1 MTSINSSIQTN
12 AKLARPLAV
21 LLTLAIAATACGAK
35 EADRAIVQV
44 DASPEV
50 VTSTTTFDPPA
61 SSTSNPAPTTPAGQ
75 VNQEPVALSPAPAA
89 ADSDLAFVS
98 PFPFTIAEFEDSWN
112 NALVIL
118 QPLPLTAI
126 ENPPAIPIAPELI
139 RRTWTL
145 EGGPT
150 ITVAADRVT
159 GQIWVADITVSMP
172 DLDGDTTLVEA
183 FHRLLGL
190 TQPDDDIMAGARL
203 FEAGLESPDLHRTA
217 TMCFSLHG
225 SEVDGGPGASL
236 TIVSVDEPLCGAA
249 S

>member
-1 MTSINSSIQTN
+1 MFSIDSSIQT
-12 AKLARPLAV
+12 KLARPLAV
-21 LLTLAIAATACGAK
+21 VLTLAFATTACGAT
-35 EADRAIVQV
+35 EADRAVVQV
-44 DASPEV
+44 DAAPVV
-50 VTSTTTFDPPA
+50 VTTTTVPPAPSTT
-61 SSTSNPAPTTPAGQ
+61 SSAPSIPVDQ
-75 VNQEPVALSPAPAA
+75 VAPEPVVLSPAPA
-89 ADSDLAFVS
+89 DNTDLAFVS
-98 PFPFTIAEFEDSWN
+98 PFPFTIADFEDSWN
-112 NALVIL
+112 SALVIL

-203 FEAGLESPDLHRTA
+203 FGEGLESPGLHRTE

-225 SEVDGGPGASL
+225 SEVDGGPAASL
-236 TIVSVDEPLCGAA
+236 TIVSVDEPLCGAV